1 MGGLIFPV
9 YSADISDSN
18 SDSNLYLEEYRED
31 QSSMRCMHTDIEM
44 DLSTPLVKLQ
54 LWYDGIPAW
63 KHMDQFSIRIIISI
77 AGIFDGANL
86 WRKGSKT
93 L

>member
-54 LWYDGIPAW
+54 L
-63 KHMDQFSIRIIISI
+63 
-77 AGIFDGANL
+77 
-86 WRKGSKT
+86 
-93 L
+93 